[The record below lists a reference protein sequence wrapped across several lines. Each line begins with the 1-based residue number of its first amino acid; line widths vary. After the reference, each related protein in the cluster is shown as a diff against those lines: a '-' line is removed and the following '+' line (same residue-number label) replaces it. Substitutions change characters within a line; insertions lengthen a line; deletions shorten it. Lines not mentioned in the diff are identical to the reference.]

1 MSRSEAIAEKRGCKA
16 AQRHAMTCCMLAIL
30 LLLGGGM
37 RAYSQAQSGDAN
49 KNPVTVAPDGTVSV
63 QEEVIPIS
71 NLLSPEAKAYMVE
84 HLKAMQT
91 PAISR
96 QENGIPIYMKP
107 YLEQARAMFPVDQ
120 QDTKIA
126 GVHVYVFTPKEG
138 IAAGNSHRVLI
149 NLHGG
154 GFSGC
159 WPGCALLESIP
170 IAGAGK
176 YKVIT
181 VDYREG
187 PEYKFPAAS
196 EDVAT
201 VYSELLKEY
210 KPQDIGIY
218 GCSAG
223 GMLTSMSMAWFEKHD
238 LPMPGAIGIFCAG
251 GGGVADGDSMYL
263 SMPAGEAR
271 TPQSFMGMVPR
282 GYLEGTD
289 PNDPLVQQANHL
301 DILAKFPPTLIISGT
316 RDMALSNALYTNE
329 QLDKAGV
336 ETKLMVWEG
345 LFHGFFYNPGIP
357 ESQHAYRVI
366 TGFFD
371 KKLGK

>member
-1 MSRSEAIAEKRGCKA
+1 M
-16 AQRHAMTCCMLAIL
+16 
-30 LLLGGGM
+30 
-37 RAYSQAQSGDAN
+37 
-49 KNPVTVAPDGTVSV
+49 
-63 QEEVIPIS
+63 
-71 NLLSPEAKAYMVE
+71 
-84 HLKAMQT
+84 
-91 PAISR
+91 
-96 QENGIPIYMKP
+96 
-107 YLEQARAMFPVDQ
+107 
-120 QDTKIA
+120 
-126 GVHVYVFTPKEG
+126 
-138 IAAGNSHRVLI
+138 
-149 NLHGG
+149 
-154 GFSGC
+154 
-159 WPGCALLESIP
+159 
-170 IAGAGK
+170 
-176 YKVIT
+176 IT